1 MEMRRYKETV
11 CFVLRNS
18 ELLKYGVNVRHMKS
32 LKPFTVK
39 LVLDLMRKAHNAY
52 GMDFDI
58 DHCELQIHDFGKYI
72 GISFKEKSKIVYF
85 ENEYSE
91 DEQIVK
97 GLHNL
102 FCMLPDEQ
110 INFGLIDVDKKTEL
124 LKKIRS
130 DEGREIIRE
139 MFM

>member
-11 CFVLRNS
+11 CFVLKNS
-18 ELLKYGVNVRHMKS
+18 ELLKYGVSIRHMKR

-39 LVLDLMRKAHNAY
+39 LILDLMIKAHNAY

-58 DHCELQIHDFGKYI
+58 DDCELQIHDFGEYI

-110 INFGLIDVDKKTEL
+110 INFGLIDVDKK
-124 LKKIRS
+124 KKRL
-130 DEGREIIRE
+130 EVMREE
-139 MFM
+139 KLFVK